1 MNRKLRGSFT
11 PPPEHFARLP
21 AVSGNAV
28 NGVGETQPRRPTP
41 IFWHRPEIEAHGQL
55 QEAIVA
61 HFNSAPRL
69 RKIYWDLAARGPK
82 QLPPVADHS
91 QERTPGDWAAA
102 LKAFALEHDAELVGI
117 ARLDPLWVYDSYP
130 VPALPWVVIVGRAM
144 EHARIDQAPATPENL
159 EGAAV
164 VAEEYN
170 HTTRAARLL
179 AGWVREQGF
188 EAEPHGG
195 PWAGPINLL
204 PAAVACGLGELGK
217 HGSLINRSVGSSF
230 RIASVLTDMPLVAD
244 AADVF
249 GADEFCTRCK
259 VCVDSCPPDAIAEE
273 KQLARGVTK
282 WTVDFDRCIP
292 YFDATYGC
300 GICIA
305 VCPWSAP
312 GRAPVLAERWAR
324 RTGKTSAQGEGR

>member
-11 PPPEHFARLP
+11 PPPEHIARLP
-21 AVSGNAV
+21 PVSGNTV

-55 QEAIVA
+55 QKAIVA
-61 HFNSAPRL
+61 HFNSAPGL

-82 QLPPVADHS
+82 RLPPVADHTR
-91 QERTPGDWAAA
+91 ERAPGDWAAA
-102 LKAFALEHDAELVGI
+102 LKTFALAHDAELVGI

-204 PAAVACGLGELGK
+204 PAAIACGLGELGK
-217 HGSLINRSVGSSF
+217 HGSLINRNVGSSF

-244 AADVF
+244 AADDF
-249 GADEFCTRCK
+249 GADAFCTRCK
-259 VCVDSCPPDAIAEE
+259 VCVDSCPPDAIYDE

-324 RTGKTSAQGEGR
+324 RTGKTSARGKGR